1 MTWIFKPI
9 DNSVNRDN
17 FDCGVPELND
27 YLKKYAKQNHQKG
40 IAKTFVAIPE
50 DGKPNVAGYYSVSM
64 SEIQRE
70 SMPKSYGK
78 GLPRYPVPAMRMG
91 KLAVDSSMQG
101 RKLGE
106 ALLMECLRR
115 AIRLSQDVGI
125 FAVVVDALNQ
135 EAKAFYSRYGFI
147 ALQSNSL
154 SLFIPLKTVSKAME

>member
-50 DGKPNVAGYYSVSM
+50 EGEPNVAGYYSVSM
-64 SEIQRE
+64 SEIQGE

-91 KLAVDSSMQG
+91 KLAVDSSMQD
-101 RKLGE
+101 
-106 ALLMECLRR
+106 CLFRR
-115 AIRLSQDVGI
+115 EESFRVGG
-125 FAVVVDALNQ
+125 ACSEENV
-135 EAKAFYSRYGFI
+135 SRSTSPWSMLPGSYTI
-147 ALQSNSL
+147 CSVA
-154 SLFIPLKTVSKAME
+154 A

>member
-1 MTWIFKPI
+1 
-9 DNSVNRDN
+9 
-17 FDCGVPELND
+17 
-27 YLKKYAKQNHQKG
+27 
-40 IAKTFVAIPE
+40 
-50 DGKPNVAGYYSVSM
+50 M

-78 GLPRYPVPAMRMG
+78 GLPRYPIPAMRMG
-91 KLAVDSSMQG
+91 KLAVDCSMQG

-125 FAVVVDALNQ
+125 FAVVVDALNE
-135 EAKAFYSRYGFI
+135 EAKAFYLRYGFI
-147 ALQSNSL
+147 ALQSSSL